1 MDDAGRAGLETLL
14 PLEVV
19 AGDDTPPTV
28 RGNGKPYAV
37 TARVRAQVSLGG
49 PTPVYL
55 KAVQDAMADFARAV
69 RDSSH
74 RPLVTAEDG
83 AESLRVALAARG

>member
-1 MDDAGRAGLETLL
+1 MDDAGRAGLETVL

-19 AGDDTPPTV
+19 AGDDTPPVV
-28 RGNGKPYAV
+28 RGNGKLYTV
-37 TARVRAQVSLGG
+37 TARVRAHVHLGG

-69 RDSSH
+69 RNPSH